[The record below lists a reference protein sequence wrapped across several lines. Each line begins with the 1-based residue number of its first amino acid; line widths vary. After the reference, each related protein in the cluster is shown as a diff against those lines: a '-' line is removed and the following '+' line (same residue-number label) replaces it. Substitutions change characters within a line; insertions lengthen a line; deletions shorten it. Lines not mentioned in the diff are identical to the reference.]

1 METFDRDFESNDSK
15 LFEEWQSFD
24 EDEYSKGIEESQK
37 KMDLSKEEDSREA
50 DDLISKLNEKDV
62 NHEKVQ
68 EFIRNNCSEPI
79 EWVDTIVPYKELF
92 NSLIKSAE
100 DKFERVKSSEV
111 WVESKEYKDAFEVKN
126 KLELFKKSK
135 KEKLSV
141 EEEKWINGFAKDKR
155 LYELPVYKQLIENWW
170 FILPSD
176 VRDYYDSAGQVSVYH
191 LWIDYN
197 VKAGTEVKS
206 MYKWKVVKSGPDWWF
221 WHKVIIEHETDDW
234 TKFYSLYGHL
244 GSKNLPTVWQTV
256 EKGMKIW
263 QVWIYEENW
272 GWNSHLHFQIM
283 KNVDSVRW
291 YYELKEN
298 DVKKEEE
305 RIEEK
310 EGNKRELKEEEKIN
324 LVMEKTKNYNVLES
338 FGK

>member
-234 TKFYSLYGHL
+234 TKFILFMVIL
-244 GSKNLPTVWQTV
+244 AL
-256 EKGMKIW
+256 KIY
-263 QVWIYEENW
+263 Q
-272 GWNSHLHFQIM
+272 LF
-283 KNVDSVRW
+283 DR
-291 YYELKEN
+291 L
-298 DVKKEEE
+298 
-305 RIEEK
+305 
-310 EGNKRELKEEEKIN
+310 
-324 LVMEKTKNYNVLES
+324 
-338 FGK
+338 